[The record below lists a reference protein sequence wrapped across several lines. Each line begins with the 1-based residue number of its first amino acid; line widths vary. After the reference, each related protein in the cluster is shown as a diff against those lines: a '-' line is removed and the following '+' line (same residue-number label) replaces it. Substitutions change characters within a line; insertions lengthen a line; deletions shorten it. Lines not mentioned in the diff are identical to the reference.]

1 MKTLQWH
8 TSDNFRT
15 VSKDAIRCFLWAGIW
30 GSTCRRVS
38 HDRAVLLLKT
48 SKRAGRGAATD
59 NRDTFGG
66 RSLSKLHL
74 NMTHALGCMKLMT
87 WNVNALATT
96 HDAFKSSSVYSRGGL
111 AGFLAKSGIDILCI
125 QEHKMNPPGKD
136 DKDKARRGLFRSV
149 AAIDGYESFW
159 SFSTYRQ
166 GFAGVAVWVR
176 SAYSPVAAEDGPV
189 SGFFG
194 SVDLSKT
201 GRSVLL
207 DFGSWCLIN
216 VYVPNA
222 GHRVK
227 RGGRRG
233 GGKAVNSSSSSS
245 GGRGVPS
252 SASRGGPSASGVTRP
267 EAAEPAVDEA
277 PIDVVFDG
285 DEGAEGEGLE
295 DDEEAGAATGAAI
308 PGQEHRPTLP
318 IKMAFLIALRRKGER
333 YGSTAHRNAAVCCG
347 YRLQWNA

>member
-1 MKTLQWH
+1 
-8 TSDNFRT
+8 
-15 VSKDAIRCFLWAGIW
+15 
-30 GSTCRRVS
+30 
-38 HDRAVLLLKT
+38 
-48 SKRAGRGAATD
+48 
-59 NRDTFGG
+59 
-66 RSLSKLHL
+66 
-74 NMTHALGCMKLMT
+74 MKLMT

-136 DKDKARRGLFRSV
+136 DKDKARRGVFRSV

-159 SFSTYRQ
+159 SFSAYKQ
-166 GFAGVAVWVR
+166 GFAGVTVWVR
-176 SAYSPVAAEDGPV
+176 STYSPLAAEDGPV

-201 GRSVLL
+201 GRSVLV

-222 GHRVK
+222 GHRAK

-233 GGKAVNSSSSSS
+233 GAKAANSSSS

-252 SASRGGPSASGVTRP
+252 SASRGGAPASGVYGL
-267 EAAEPAVDEA
+267 EDAEPAADEA
-277 PIDVVFDG
+277 PVDVVFDA
-285 DEGAEGEGLE
+285 DEAAEGEVLEE
-295 DDEEAGAATGAAI
+295 DDGEEAGASSAAAI

-318 IKMAFLIALRRKGER
+318 IKLAFLAALRRKGER
-333 YGSTAHRNAAVCCG
+333 NRSAVHRQAAVCCSHRPHWHALG
-347 YRLQWNA
+347 RSTTDGDVTRSAVKRCLRSAACPPARCIFSP